1 MIMRIGTFVI
11 FLIIMV
17 IISFSLGLLV
27 GFMVKD
33 KEDKQQKIM
42 KKIFYVIGLFAM
54 MTVAMSSCGNKTAD
68 ASDADSTVVDSAVVD
83 TVAVDSIA
91 VADSV
96 VAE

>member
-27 GFMVKD
+27 EFMVKG

-42 KKIFYVIGLFAM
+42 KKKRRE
-54 MTVAMSSCGNKTAD
+54 NKCY
-68 ASDADSTVVDSAVVD
+68 
-83 TVAVDSIA
+83 
-91 VADSV
+91 
-96 VAE
+96 

>member
-42 KKIFYVIGLFAM
+42 KKKRKE
-54 MTVAMSSCGNKTAD
+54 NKCYWQ
-68 ASDADSTVVDSAVVD
+68 
-83 TVAVDSIA
+83 
-91 VADSV
+91 
-96 VAE
+96 

>member
-33 KEDKQQKIM
+33 KEDKQQKNYEEE
-42 KKIFYVIGLFAM
+42 K
-54 MTVAMSSCGNKTAD
+54 
-68 ASDADSTVVDSAVVD
+68 
-83 TVAVDSIA
+83 
-91 VADSV
+91 
-96 VAE
+96 EE